1 MNIFKISWNYLK
13 DKPLSTLLSMILV
26 ALGVGLTSLLILL
39 SEQFGDRLYKNIKG
53 IDLVISAKG
62 SPLQMILSS
71 VYHVDVPTG
80 NIPLKDS
87 RWLKKNRY
95 INKAI
100 PLALGDSYERFR
112 IVGTEQSYVEH
123 YNAEL
128 AQGKLW
134 EKDMEATIGSYVAK
148 KTGLKIG
155 DTFYGAHGMGDA
167 VTHVHDD
174 QLYYVVG
181 ITKPSNTVLDKLI
194 LTNVSSVWRVHEGH
208 ADHSHDDDH
217 SGHNHDGHDHGHD
230 HSGHNH
236 DGHDHGHD
244 HNGHNHDGHDHGHDH
259 SGHNHDGHDH
269 GHDHKTVNVPDFPP
283 ISEEGKDVT
292 AYLVQ
297 YKRVTNKKTGE
308 KHPSPMAFFSLK
320 KAIDEHFTKLSYAE
334 PNFELARLMDM
345 TGVGTDT
352 LFWLTLIIV
361 IISAFSV
368 FISLFNSMNERKYD
382 VALMRVMGASRSKL
396 FMMIIIEG
404 VLIALIGCLIGLILS
419 HTGMMIVSNQLE
431 DAYQYEFSG
440 LIFYLQEL
448 YILLG
453 AIGLGFLSAIIP
465 AFTAYNTDISN
476 TLSK

>member
-13 DKPLSTLLSMILV
+13 DKPLSTMLSMVLV

-39 SEQFGDRLYKNIKG
+39 SEQFGDRLYKNLKG

-71 VYHVDVPTG
+71 VYHIDVPTG

-112 IVGTEQSYVEH
+112 IVGTETSYAEH
-123 YNAEL
+123 YNAEI
-128 AQGKLW
+128 AQGKW
-134 EKDMEATIGSYVAK
+134 WQKDMEATIGSYVAK

-167 VTHVHDD
+167 TTHVHDD

-181 ITKPSNTVLDKLI
+181 IAKPTNTVLDKLI

-208 ADHSHDDDH
+208 GDHNHEEHDHD
-217 SGHNHDGHDHGHD
+217 HDGHDHGDHNHDAHDNNHD

-236 DGHDHGHD
+236 DGHDHH
-244 HNGHNHDGHDHGHDH
+244 GHDHGHSQDL
-259 SGHNHDGHDH
+259 
-269 GHDHKTVNVPDFPP
+269 KTVNVPDLPP

-292 AYLVQ
+292 AYLIQ
-297 YKRVTNKKTGE
+297 YKRVKNKKTGE
-308 KHPSPMAFFSLK
+308 EHPSPMAFFSLK
-320 KAIDEHFTKLSYAE
+320 KAIDDHFTKLSYAE

-352 LFWLTLIIV
+352 LFWLTLVIV

-368 FISLFNSMNERKYD
+368 FISLFNSMNERRYD
-382 VALMRVMGASRSKL
+382 VALMRVMGASRGKL

-419 HTGMMIVSNQLE
+419 HVGMMIVSARLE

-440 LIFYLQEL
+440 LVFYLDEL
-448 YILLG
+448 WILLG
-453 AIGLGFLSAIIP
+453 AIALGFLSAIIP